1 MHRPQRKLASQP
13 SVMPS
18 SPQISYTANIR
29 NYRDNSEI
37 RHQINGAEV
46 DKYSGW
52 TDLPPQNKGYACALR
67 ARQHDFDLAAS
78 ISHLPAVPISGW
90 SLDKSSHAAG
100 GWVQRGIRRSY
111 LVSMMLVRGNSAR
124 TCTLGLLT
132 VPSDGHDRP
141 SRLVSGTSKH
151 FSDNFNKHG
160 ITDSAA

>member
-1 MHRPQRKLASQP
+1 MHRPQRKLASQL

-18 SPQISYTANIR
+18 SPQISYNANLR

-37 RHQINGAEV
+37 RHQSNGAEV

-52 TDLPPQNKGYACALR
+52 TDLPPQNKGYVCTLR

-78 ISHLPAVPISGW
+78 ISHLPAVPISGC
-90 SLDKSSHAAG
+90 SLDKSSHAVG
-100 GWVQRGIRRSY
+100 GWLKRGIRKAYR
-111 LVSMMLVRGNSAR
+111 VSMMLVRGNSAR
-124 TCTLGLLT
+124 TWSLGPLT
-132 VPSDGHDRP
+132 VPSDDHDGP
-141 SRLVSGTSKH
+141 SRLASGTSKH

>member
-1 MHRPQRKLASQP
+1 MIIRKFVIKVTERRWTSTQGG
-13 SVMPS
+13 
-18 SPQISYTANIR
+18 QIYHPKIKSAPVHHI
-29 NYRDNSEI
+29 
-37 RHQINGAEV
+37 
-46 DKYSGW
+46 
-52 TDLPPQNKGYACALR
+52 

-90 SLDKSSHAAG
+90 SLDKSSHAVG
-100 GWVQRGIRRSY
+100 GWLKRGIRKAYR
-111 LVSMMLVRGNSAR
+111 VSMMLVRGNSAR
-124 TCTLGLLT
+124 TWSLGLLT